1 MRLSEVTIT
10 PRDGSAPFVLH
21 LPAPE
26 LPGEPDVVVI
36 GGANGVGKT
45 TVLDAIAAA
54 ARDAGIPYAYRR
66 ECDIRAAQVVTLV
79 DGDADILRPWMAPAV
94 ALEAGADVHLSAGLA
109 TYLRDMRLV
118 RHAGR
123 LSGGM
128 MLVDMP
134 ETFINA
140 EIQRTWAHTA
150 TRLAPGLQFVLATH
164 SEEIAA
170 SVRPRARVM
179 LYADRATP

>member
-54 ARDAGIPYAYRR
+54 ARDAGIPCRYRR
-66 ECDIRAAQVVTLV
+66 ERDIRAHRRIARG
-79 DGDADILRPWMAPAV
+79 GDAAILRPWVADAA
-94 ALEAGADVHLSAGLA
+94 ALEASATMHLSAGLA

-123 LSGGM
+123 FSGGM

-134 ETFINA
+134 ETFLNA
-140 EIQRTWAHTA
+140 DIQRTWVHTA

-164 SEEIAA
+164 SEEIFA
-170 SVRPRARVM
+170 SVAPCARVM
-179 LYADRATP
+179 LRSVPPAER